1 MKLRKKGS
9 KRRFMSF
16 EKDIVDDV
24 FGQLGGA
31 VSKAKIRILLKASI
45 SYALDILYFTDCTE
59 VFLPY
64 IGRMRSNFDMMK
76 RRRDRLLRVK
86 KKRRILSPDLQKE
99 LDMLEKKLPYLEG
112 LRGDGRPKD
121 RIYSW
126 CKPSYRY
133 RYYLSFMDPFQLEG
147 FQNKVFDETI

>member
-1 MKLRKKGS
+1 MKLRKKGN

-16 EKDIVDDV
+16 DRDIVDDV
-24 FGQLGGA
+24 FEQLGGS

-64 IGRMRSNFDMMK
+64 IGRMRSNYDMMK

-86 KKRRILSPDLQKE
+86 KKRRILSPDLQRE
-99 LDMLEKKLPYLEG
+99 LDMLEKKLPLLAE
-112 LRGDGRPKD
+112 LRGGGRPKE
-121 RIYSW
+121 RTYTW
-126 CKPSYRY
+126 CNPSYRY
-133 RYYLSFMDPFQLEG
+133 RYYLSFMDPLRVEE
-147 FQNKVFDETI
+147 FQNSVFNEVM

>member
-1 MKLRKKGS
+1 MWMAAGS
-9 KRRFMSF
+9 PS
-16 EKDIVDDV
+16 
-24 FGQLGGA
+24 
-31 VSKAKIRILLKASI
+31 
-45 SYALDILYFTDCTE
+45 
-59 VFLPY
+59 
-64 IGRMRSNFDMMK
+64 RMRSRVILYTGSSKSTPSMVWI
-76 RRRDRLLRVK
+76 RESALILRHPTFRVSK
-86 KKRRILSPDLQKE
+86 FSPISLIFLEKLSSLMERRIFSRFP
-99 LDMLEKKLPYLEG
+99 EKKLPYLEG